1 LTIPPSP
8 VAPQRAP
15 RCRPREGADG
25 GLRPT
30 DLVGAF
36 FVGGIAFLV
45 AGAIAAVV
53 DSVWS
58 WTWGRW
64 LTLHL
69 LFVGGIS
76 QLVLGASQFFLG
88 AFLATDPPP
97 RALIRAQL
105 GCWNAG
111 AILLALAVPAGW
123 GRLVDLAVLL
133 LLAGLAGYAAAFLVI
148 RRRALRRAPYA
159 SRWYLTGTAFLAL
172 GIVAGVALAHGA
184 AWPHGNLLGAHMA
197 LNLAGWLGAA
207 IIGTL
212 HTFYPSL
219 TRTQLPRPRLERWT
233 FAAWVGGV
241 GALAA
246 GYGWSLDALSIA
258 GWVGL
263 GLAAL
268 LLAVNIAGCIVAA
281 PRPLSLPARLLGV
294 AQGFLVAG
302 TVVAALAAVV
312 DGPGQVLVGST
323 RAVVATL
330 LLPGWVGMTVL
341 GSLLHLLAVVVRV
354 RDFSRPLPAPRP
366 VADIGLTVLA
376 GTAIGFLA
384 LARAADL
391 GFIVTPAVAGALAA
405 YAVLGLRV
413 IRLAATVLITA
424 RPNV

>member
-1 LTIPPSP
+1 MTTIPPSP
-8 VAPQRAP
+8 AAPQTAR
-15 RCRPREGADG
+15 RPRPRTGADG

-30 DLVGAF
+30 DVVGAF
-36 FVGGIAFLV
+36 FVAGIAFLV

-64 LTLHL
+64 LALHL
-69 LFVGGIS
+69 VFVGGIS

-111 AILLALAVPAGW
+111 AILVALAVPAGW

-148 RRRALRRAPYA
+148 RRRALREAPFA
-159 SRWYLTGTAFLAL
+159 SRWYLTGAAFLAL

-241 GALAA
+241 GTLAA
-246 GYGWSLDALSIA
+246 GYGWSLDALSVA
-258 GWVGL
+258 GWIGL
-263 GLAAL
+263 SLAAL
-268 LLAVNIAGCIVAA
+268 PLAVNVAGCIAAA

-302 TVVAALAAVV
+302 TAVAALAAIV
-312 DGPGQVLVGST
+312 DGPSQVLVGST
-323 RAVVATL
+323 R
-330 LLPGWVGMTVL
+330 GWSRSCSSRVGS
-341 GSLLHLLAVVVRV
+341 G
-354 RDFSRPLPAPRP
+354 
-366 VADIGLTVLA
+366 
-376 GTAIGFLA
+376 
-384 LARAADL
+384 
-391 GFIVTPAVAGALAA
+391 
-405 YAVLGLRV
+405 
-413 IRLAATVLITA
+413 
-424 RPNV
+424 